1 MRRATATQAAF
12 SHKTLVVW
20 VALLAVVLLRERLG
34 PLHVLAIGLLMA
46 GQVVL
51 VSSLGVVT
59 FGVGEAMILAA
70 TLLWAVEV
78 IVVKR
83 LVAPLEPRTLAAA
96 RMALGSTYDD
106 HVQSGRRSPVDDVLA
121 VTLHV
126 PVLAMPPRH

>member
-1 MRRATATQAAF
+1 MIRRPPRSTRRLTLF
-12 SHKTLVVW
+12 PYKTLVVW
-20 VALLAVVLLRERLG
+20 VAVLAVAFLRERLA

-51 VSSLGVVT
+51 VPSVGVVT

-83 LVAPLEPRTLAAA
+83 LVVRLEPRALAAA
-96 RMALGSTYDD
+96 RMGLGT
-106 HVQSGRRSPVDDVLA
+106 VVLVA
-121 VTLHV
+121 W
-126 PVLAMPPRH
+126 